1 MKLWSTVKSK
11 MLAYPFQTIGEGET
25 KLSYQELIAVTEQF
39 AAALSGIQC
48 CAILCES
55 EMMAARALLSCFAAG
70 VTAVPL
76 SKRYGGL
83 HCKKIL
89 DKIRPGALIC
99 DDSGILTIKNLS
111 DSRYKKPEISPA
123 LIMCTSGT
131 TGTPKGVM
139 LTEDNILTNVSDIA
153 EYFTIEERDIILISR
168 PLYHCA
174 VLTGEFL
181 TALVRGTKIRFYS
194 EPFNPPKIPEII
206 RKYGI
211 TVFCGTPTLLGLI
224 SRFMRNDS
232 ERSLRHIAISGECMS
247 RDVGHRIAET
257 FPQAKIYHVYGLT
270 EACPRVSYL
279 PPILFKTYPDCVG
292 IPLRSV
298 DTMIV
303 KENGTAADIN
313 EKGML
318 YIRGGSIMAGYYND
332 PVKTGD
338 ILSDGWLCTGDIA
351 AFNSVGLL
359 KIYGRKDELIIKA
372 GMNIYPQE
380 IEEALKKDRRVHEAL
395 AYGYETHNGIQ
406 IGLKIAGNF
415 TSLSDVKRLC
425 FELLP
430 KYQIPT
436 KIELL
441 PELEKNSSGKIKR
454 GGNYA

>member
-1 MKLWSTVKSK
+1 MKLWNYLRK
-11 MLAYPFQTIGEGET
+11 
-25 KLSYQELIAVTEQF
+25 KLIEHSYQTVCEGSDEISFEKLAKETEEF
-39 AAALSGIQC
+39 AKTLSEIRC
-48 CAILCES
+48 CAILCKS
-55 EMMAARALLSCFAAG
+55 ELMTAKALLACFAAG
-70 VTAVPL
+70 ITAVPL
-76 SKRYGGL
+76 SKRYGEL
-83 HCKKIL
+83 HYSKIL
-89 DKIRPGALIC
+89 NKISPDAVIT
-99 DDSGILTIKNLS
+99 DDTGKLSVTKFS
-111 DSRYKKPEISPA
+111 DSQYSEPYIHPA

-131 TGTPKGVM
+131 TGSPKGVM
-139 LTEDNILTNVSDIA
+139 LTEDNILTNVSDIS
-153 EYFTIEERDIILISR
+153 EYFTIGKQDIILISR

-194 EPFNPPKIPEII
+194 ESFNPPKMPEII
-206 RKYGI
+206 RRYSI
-211 TVFCGTPTLLGLI
+211 TVFCGTPTLLSLI

-232 ERSLRHIAISGECMS
+232 DRSLRHIAISGECMS
-247 RDVGHRIAET
+247 RDVGLRIAET

-298 DTMIV
+298 DVMIV
-303 KENGTAADIN
+303 KENGTNADIN

-318 YIRGGSIMAGYYND
+318 YIRGGNIMAGYYND
-332 PVKTGD
+332 TAQTSA
-338 ILSDGWLCTGDIA
+338 ILSGGWLCTGDIA

-359 KIYGRKDELIIKA
+359 KIYGRKDDLIIKA
-372 GMNIYPQE
+372 GMNIYPHE
-380 IEEALKKDRRVHEAL
+380 IEEALKKDRRVRETL
-395 AYGYETHNGIQ
+395 AYGYNTQNGIQ

-430 KYQIPT
+430 QYQIPT

-441 PELEKNSSGKIKR
+441 PELEKNSAGKIKR